1 MARAS
6 RPLIQAIRAT
16 ASRLER
22 ADTRYRWSHF
32 AHCNC
37 GQLAQTL
44 TGWSPETLYQAA
56 AAERGDWAEQAQA
69 ARAAWPDSPAA
80 GPDSPAA
87 WPDSPA
93 ADPDSP
99 AAGPDYGDR
108 PALDEGAWQP
118 EDLGACTVSHRRMS
132 ELFDIL
138 AQWGLSPQ
146 DIASLERLEDPIVRR
161 RLGTNTVD
169 FHHSDRKNVV
179 AYLRAWAEV
188 LEAQLSRDEPL
199 TTEQPLP
206 LAAE

>member
-6 RPLIQAIRAT
+6 RPLIEAIRAT
-16 ASRLER
+16 AVRLER
-22 ADTRYRWSHF
+22 AGTHYRWSHF

-44 TGWSPETLYQAA
+44 TGWSPETLYEAA
-56 AAERGDWAEQAQA
+56 TAQRGDWAEQAHA
-69 ARAAWPDSPAA
+69 ARATW
-80 GPDSPAA
+80 
-87 WPDSPA
+87 
-93 ADPDSP
+93 
-99 AAGPDYGDR
+99 PDYGDR

-146 DIASLERLEDPIVRR
+146 DVAFLERLEDPVVRR

-169 FHHSDRKNVV
+169 FHHSDRKNVT

-188 LEAQLSRDEPL
+188 LEAQLERDEPPAA
-199 TTEQPLP
+199 TPQLP